1 MDESQNNELD
11 SCATYH
17 WVHWAS
23 WNKQW
28 PVKNV
33 SVHFIWMIWREIF
46 TFYTKLPGRLSSNK
60 RQKYSERRPFDNL
73 GCIGI
78 FPVTFFFFF
87 SRSQLAH
94 ERNASN
100 SHFNMHAGGCWKD
113 APHCNRKMLL
123 VYPTQVVLQSSRY
136 LLVVG
141 EISTEEYWQHLDP
154 IGWPSTFCQC
164 QSSTE
169 ALTSLIWCD
178 GN

>member
-11 SCATYH
+11 SYATYH

-33 SVHFIWMIWREIF
+33 SVHFIWTIWREIF

-60 RQKYSERRPFDNL
+60 RQKYSERHPFDNL

-78 FPVTFFFFF
+78 FPVTLFFFF
-87 SRSQLAH
+87 SMSQLAH

-100 SHFNMHAGGCWKD
+100 SHFNMHEAVERTPLTVIVKCCWYTLYKWFCRAAD
-113 APHCNRKMLL
+113 ICLL
-123 VYPTQVVLQSSRY
+123 LEKFPLKNIGSTLIQ
-136 LLVVG
+136 LVGPVPFANANLVQKH
-141 EISTEEYWQHLDP
+141 WL
-154 IGWPSTFCQC
+154 
-164 QSSTE
+164 
-169 ALTSLIWCD
+169 A
-178 GN
+178 